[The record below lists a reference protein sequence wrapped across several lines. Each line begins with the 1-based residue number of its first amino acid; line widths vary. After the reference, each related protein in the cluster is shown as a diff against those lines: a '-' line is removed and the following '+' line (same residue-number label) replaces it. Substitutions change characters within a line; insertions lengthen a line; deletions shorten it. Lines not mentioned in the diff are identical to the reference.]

1 MHQFIL
7 FDIFVGGTV
16 DIAIHEVQAY
26 GKLKAIYRPSG
37 GVWGG
42 TKVDDEFQAFLLK
55 LCGMSAIRK
64 LSKHDIIEIQRSFE
78 NAKKKVN
85 PATQGFVHVK
95 LPVQL
100 LQNISPEVENC
111 RVTGDK
117 LSISANLMRGFF
129 EKTIKKITQ
138 HIKNLLESPDL
149 SDVGH
154 LILVGGF
161 SESHVL
167 QAAIE
172 EQFPRMSVHRVVYS
186 QSAVVRGAVICGH
199 EPRVI
204 RWRKS
209 SYTYGVGTWTEFI
222 GKHHDYDKV
231 IIVEGVRYCTDIFH
245 SLVKIDKSLEVG
257 KHKVTVTQRPVYS
270 KQKAMSLIFY
280 RSTLQSPKYITDIG
294 CEKIGTLNVEMP
306 DLTGNTERSVSLT
319 VEFGD
324 TEMKAEAVDGNTGV
338 KFTAA
343 FDFLSTWEKRFT
355 LTPISW
361 VSTYL
366 KLV

>member
-1 MHQFIL
+1 M
-7 FDIFVGGTV
+7 

-55 LCGMSAIRK
+55 LCGIPAIRT
-64 LSKHDIIEIQRSFE
+64 LSKHDMIEIQRSFE

-85 PATQGFVHVK
+85 PDTQGLVHVK
-95 LPVQL
+95 LPIQL
-100 LQNISPEVENC
+100 LQNISPDVENC

-117 LSISANLMRGFF
+117 LSISANLMRGLFD
-129 EKTIKKITQ
+129 KTIKKITE
-138 HIKNLLESPDL
+138 HIKSLLENPDL

-161 SESHVL
+161 SESKVL
-167 QAAIE
+167 QAAME
-172 EQFPRMSVHRVVYS
+172 EEFPRMSVHRVVHS

-209 SYTYGVGTWTEFI
+209 SYTYGVNTCTKFI
-222 GKHHDYDKV
+222 NGLHDKNKAKF
-231 IIVEGVRYCTDIFH
+231 VEGTLRCTDVFH
-245 SLVKIDKSLEVG
+245 SLVKIDQSLEVG
-257 KHKVTVTQRPVYS
+257 KHNVSKNYRPAFNN
-270 KQKAMSLIFY
+270 QKAMTLIFY
-280 RSTLQSPKYITDIG
+280 RSTLQNPKYTTDLG
-294 CEKIGTLNVEMP
+294 CVKIGSLTVEMP
-306 DLTGNTERSVSLT
+306 DLTGDKKRFVSLT

-343 FDFLSTWEKRFT
+343 FDFLST
-355 LTPISW
+355 
-361 VSTYL
+361 
-366 KLV
+366 

>member
-1 MHQFIL
+1 M
-7 FDIFVGGTV
+7 
-16 DIAIHEVQAY
+16 DIAIHEVKAY

-55 LCGMSAIRK
+55 LCGMSAIRT
-64 LSKHDIIEIQRSFE
+64 LSKHDMIEVQRSFE

-95 LPVQL
+95 LPIQL
-100 LQNISPEVENC
+100 LQNISPEEANC

-129 EKTIKKITQ
+129 DKTIKKITQ
-138 HIKNLLESPDL
+138 HIKSLLENPNL
-149 SDVGH
+149 SDVDH

-161 SESHVL
+161 SESQVL
-167 QAAIE
+167 QAAME
-172 EQFPRMSVHRVVYS
+172 EEFPRMSVHRVVHS

-199 EPRVI
+199 EPRLI

-209 SYTYGVGTWTEFI
+209 SYTYGIGVLNKFI
-222 GKHHDYDKV
+222 DTYHDNDKAV
-231 IIVEGVRYCTDIFH
+231 FVEGILYCNNIF
-245 SLVKIDKSLEVG
+245 SSMVKIDQSLEVG
-257 KHKVTVTQRPVYS
+257 KHKITEELKQVYS
-270 KQKAMSLIFY
+270 NKKVVHLTFY
-280 RSTLQSPKYITDIG
+280 RSTLQNPKYITDKGCVEIG
-294 CEKIGTLNVEMP
+294 SLKVEMP
-306 DLTGNTERSVSLT
+306 DLTGDKNRSISLT

-343 FDFLSTWEKRFT
+343 FDFLST
-355 LTPISW
+355 
-361 VSTYL
+361 
-366 KLV
+366 

>member
-1 MHQFIL
+1 M
-7 FDIFVGGTV
+7 
-16 DIAIHEVQAY
+16 DIAIHEVKSC

-55 LCGMSAIRK
+55 LCGMSAIK
-64 LSKHDIIEIQRSFE
+64 TLSKHDMIEIQRSFE

-95 LPVQL
+95 LPAQL
-100 LQNISPEVENC
+100 LQNISLEVENC

-117 LSISANLMRGFF
+117 LSISANMMRGFF

-138 HIKNLLESPDL
+138 HINNLLENPDL
-149 SDVGH
+149 SDVDH

-161 SESHVL
+161 SESQVL
-167 QAAIE
+167 QAAME
-172 EQFPRMSVHRVVYS
+172 EEFPRMSVHRVVHS

-209 SYTYGVGTWTEFI
+209 SHTYGVGICTKFI
-222 GKHHDYDKV
+222 DKYHDKYNAVFIEGTLYCNKV
-231 IIVEGVRYCTDIFH
+231 F
-245 SLVKIDKSLEVG
+245 SSMVKIDQSLEVG
-257 KHKVTVTQRPVYS
+257 KHKIIEKFHPLYS
-270 KQKAMSLIFY
+270 NEKVMHLIFF
-280 RSTLQSPKYITDIG
+280 RSTLQNPKYITDIG
-294 CEKIGTLNVEMP
+294 CVEIGSLKVEMP
-306 DLTGNTERSVSLT
+306 DLTGNKKRSVSLT

-324 TEMKAEAVDGNTGV
+324 TEIKAEAVDGNTGV

-343 FDFLSTWEKRFT
+343 FDFLST
-355 LTPISW
+355 
-361 VSTYL
+361 
-366 KLV
+366 

>member
-1 MHQFIL
+1 M
-7 FDIFVGGTV
+7 
-16 DIAIHEVQAY
+16 DIAIHEVKAH

-55 LCGMSAIRK
+55 LCGMSAIRT
-64 LSKHDIIEIQRSFE
+64 LSKHDMIEIQRSFE

-85 PATQGFVHVK
+85 SDTQGFVHVK
-95 LPVQL
+95 LPIQL
-100 LQNISPEVENC
+100 LQNISPEENC

-129 EKTIKKITQ
+129 DKTIKKITQ
-138 HIKNLLESPDL
+138 HIKSLLENPDL
-149 SDVGH
+149 SDVDH

-161 SESHVL
+161 AESQVL
-167 QAAIE
+167 QAAME
-172 EQFPRMSVHRVVYS
+172 EEFPKMSVHRVVHS

-209 SYTYGVGTWTEFI
+209 SYTYGVGICTKFI
-222 GKHHDYDKV
+222 DTYHDKYNAV
-231 IIVEGVRYCTDIFH
+231 FIEGTLYCYNVFR
-245 SLVKIDKSLEVG
+245 SMVKIDQSLEVG
-257 KHKVTVTQRPVYS
+257 KHKIKEEFHPVYS
-270 KQKAMSLIFY
+270 NMKVAHLTFY
-280 RSTLQSPKYITDIG
+280 RSTLQNPKYITDIE
-294 CEKIGTLNVEMP
+294 CVEIGSLKVEMP
-306 DLTGNTERSVSLT
+306 DLTGNKKRSVSLT

-324 TEMKAEAVDGNTGV
+324 TEIKAEAVDGNTGV

-343 FDFLSTWEKRFT
+343 FDFLST
-355 LTPISW
+355 
-361 VSTYL
+361 
-366 KLV
+366 

>member
-1 MHQFIL
+1 M
-7 FDIFVGGTV
+7 

-55 LCGMSAIRK
+55 LCGMSAIRT
-64 LSKHDIIEIQRSFE
+64 LSKHDMIEIQRSFE
-78 NAKKKVN
+78 NAKKKIN
-85 PATQGFVHVK
+85 PTTLGFVHVK
-95 LPVQL
+95 LPIQL
-100 LQNISPEVENC
+100 LQSMSPGVENC

-129 EKTIKKITQ
+129 DKTIKKITQ
-138 HIKNLLESPDL
+138 HIKHLLETPDL

-161 SESHVL
+161 SESQVF
-167 QAAIE
+167 QAAIKE
-172 EQFPRMSVHRVVYS
+172 TFPRMSVHTVVHS

-209 SYTYGVGTWTEFI
+209 SYTYGVESCTKFVHMLHDESKSKYFEGTL
-222 GKHHDYDKV
+222 
-231 IIVEGVRYCTDIFH
+231 YCCDIF
-245 SLVKIDKSLEVG
+245 SSFVDINQSLEVG
-257 KHKVTVTQRPVYS
+257 KHKITKHYQPVCS
-270 KQKAMSLIFY
+270 NQKGMSLEFY
-280 RSTLQSPKYITDIG
+280 RSTEQNPRYVTDPG
-294 CEKIGTLNVEMP
+294 CVKIGTLEVKMP
-306 DLTGNTERSVSLT
+306 DCTGGKNRSVDLT

-324 TEMKAEAVDGNTGV
+324 TELKAVAVDRNSGV
-338 KFTAA
+338 KFTSS
-343 FDFLSTWEKRFT
+343 FDFLST
-355 LTPISW
+355 
-361 VSTYL
+361 
-366 KLV
+366 